1 MQSLNLIIGEMM
13 SSMKESELAS
23 DVCPNCGSKTSME
36 IEILGQKYTV
46 PVMCKCRKE
55 EYERQ
60 EREFQ
65 NQQRKIRLERLRQY
79 SLMDKR
85 FEQCT
90 FENFQINE
98 NNQKLYKMAVNY
110 CKRWPEMKAKN
121 IGFLFWGPPG
131 TGKSFLAFCIA
142 NKLIE
147 NLVPVIAIST
157 IGLLNRIKQTY
168 KNYSEEE
175 EVEIINILRN
185 ASLLVLDDLGA
196 ENNNDWAREKLYEII
211 DSRYRDGKPMI
222 VTTNLTLTQLKEKL
236 TGWDGV
242 ARTYDR
248 LIEMCYPVEIKGTSK
263 RVKAA
268 NEKTKIIEELV
279 NE

>member
-1 MQSLNLIIGEMM
+1 
-13 SSMKESELAS
+13 
-23 DVCPNCGSKTSME
+23 
-36 IEILGQKYTV
+36 
-46 PVMCKCRKE
+46 
-55 EYERQ
+55 
-60 EREFQ
+60 
-65 NQQRKIRLERLRQY
+65 
-79 SLMDKR
+79 
-85 FEQCT
+85 
-90 FENFQINE
+90 
-98 NNQKLYKMAVNY
+98 
-110 CKRWPEMKAKN
+110 MKAKN

-248 LIEMCYPVEIKGTSK
+248 LIEMCYPVEIKGSSK

>member
-1 MQSLNLIIGEMM
+1 
-13 SSMKESELAS
+13 MKESELAS